1 MVEKLTEL
9 SKNLFCEDSKK
20 HNNIIDEIDKIYKNM
35 IKKDLK
41 SAKDIATDMLQNKDN
56 RVKYIGAAYSI
67 RFGINIIK
75 SKVTLLKIYYFEK
88 KPSLGMAAYILLE
101 ECKKKTKHK

>member
-1 MVEKLTEL
+1 MVEKLIEL

-41 SAKDIATDMLQNKDN
+41 LAKDIATDMLHNKDS

-67 RFGINIIK
+67 RFGINKIK
-75 SKVTLLKIYYFEK
+75 SKVTLLKPNQMLQSRPITTS
-88 KPSLGMAAYILLE
+88 PMTAALSA
-101 ECKKKTKHK
+101 K